1 MTAKHVMG
9 LRVLSE
15 FPVPTGHNQKPNGVD
30 NGVPA
35 MFKQIVGLRLSN
47 GAVAYGCV
55 HCDYARDTIRSVIPH
70 LNKHGVKG
78 DGQTPKAQ
86 RVAAAS
92 TVAKASGEDL
102 SGLPALSH
110 ADLRAM
116 SMDDILRLVNKA
128 RRAISRKQGEDATDW
143 KRRALEAESKLEVL
157 RSVFGRDIG

>member
-1 MTAKHVMG
+1 
-9 LRVLSE
+9 
-15 FPVPTGHNQKPNGVD
+15 
-30 NGVPA
+30 
-35 MFKQIVGLRLSN
+35 
-47 GAVAYGCV
+47 V

-92 TVAKASGEDL
+92 TVAKSSGEDL

-128 RRAISRKQGEDATDW
+128 RRATSRQQGEGATDW